1 MSKYKNNKI
10 VKDYKYWELHKEVF
24 DEHFWSLDADIRQRI
39 ADNPYC
45 KEAKLFEKKLEG
57 IVSEKM
63 GLTPA

>member
-1 MSKYKNNKI
+1 MNNKKNKV
-10 VKDYKYWELHKEVF
+10 VKDYQYWQIHKQEFDNIFWGLDLEV
-24 DEHFWSLDADIRQRI
+24 RQRI

-57 IVSEKM
+57 IVSERM